1 MYNLMNIYDLMR
13 TSVQLRLLELTI
25 KHQRLVQQSYTVE
38 RKNKSSFL
46 ISNTLGNITKS
57 HFYVLLFIIYL
68 TAPGL
73 S

>member
-1 MYNLMNIYDLMR
+1 MNIYDLMR

-68 TAPGL
+68 NAPGL